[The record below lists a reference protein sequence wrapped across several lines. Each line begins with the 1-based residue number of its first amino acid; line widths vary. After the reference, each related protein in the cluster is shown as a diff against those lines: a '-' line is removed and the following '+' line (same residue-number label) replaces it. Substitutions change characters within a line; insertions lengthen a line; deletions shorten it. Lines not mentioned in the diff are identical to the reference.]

1 MPIKEYTAGIFD
13 QLVVGKTYRVEY
25 YNRDVLLEQ
34 SLAKILKIDD
44 WMISFKR
51 QKSGVSHKPH
61 KNFDVPTRETDR
73 MNYHYRIFETGED
86 ITDRK
91 LRKPALEQAL
101 QSGTMENPNFNEPIT
116 NTTKGM
122 TEGWFKG
129 WFGGGR
135 KYKTRKPKMH
145 KKKKMRT
152 KKNTN
157 KKMKKKQTR
166 TRRKH

>member
-34 SLAKILKIDD
+34 SLAKILKKSD
-44 WMISFKR
+44 WMISFER
-51 QKSGVSHKPH
+51 QKYDHDPALTKPL
-61 KNFDVPTRETDR
+61 KKYDVPTHEPNR
-73 MNYHYRIFETGED
+73 MHYHYRIFETGED

-101 QSGTMENPNFNEPIT
+101 QTGTMENPKFNEPII
-116 NTTKGM
+116 NTTMGM
-122 TEGWFKG
+122 ANGLFKA
-129 WFGGGR
+129 GR
-135 KYKTRKPKMH
+135 KYKIRKTKMH
-145 KKKKMRT
+145 KKNKMRT

-166 TRRKH
+166 TRRKR

>member
-25 YNRDVLLEQ
+25 YNGDVLLEKC
-34 SLAKILKIDD
+34 LAKIHKISDL
-44 WMISFKR
+44 MISFKR

-61 KNFDVPTRETDR
+61 KNFDVPTHEPNR
-73 MNYHYRIFETGED
+73 MHYHYRIFETGED

-91 LRKPALEQAL
+91 LRGPALEQAL
-101 QSGTMENPNFNEPIT
+101 QTGTMENPNFNEPII

-122 TEGWFKG
+122 ANGLFKA
-129 WFGGGR
+129 GR
-135 KYKTRKPKMH
+135 KYKTKMH

-166 TRRKH
+166 TRRKR

>member
-25 YNRDVLLEQ
+25 YNGDVLLEKC
-34 SLAKILKIDD
+34 LAKIHKISDL
-44 WMISFKR
+44 MISFKR

-61 KNFDVPTRETDR
+61 KNFDVPTHEPNR
-73 MNYHYRIFETGED
+73 MHYHYRIFETGED

-91 LRKPALEQAL
+91 LRGPALEQAL
-101 QSGTMENPNFNEPIT
+101 QTVTMENPNFNEPII

-122 TEGWFKG
+122 ANGLFKA
-129 WFGGGR
+129 GR
-135 KYKTRKPKMH
+135 KYKTKMH

-166 TRRKH
+166 TRRKR